1 MAALLHDRLYLLASG
16 FAQDGERG
24 RMGRDGELMG
34 RDQWFEVYGVELDL
48 SSTHIIGFIHFIS

>member
-48 SSTHIIGFIHFIS
+48 AV